1 MRRLAPASLA
11 ACVLIFAPAAIADTG
26 TLSGKLT
33 DGKLPSA
40 SKGRSYVR
48 AIRVP
53 DGQVMGGTVAS
64 RTGAWKL
71 ELEPGA
77 YVLTAS
83 VVTRAKSLDAMA
95 PVQRVR
101 EGRTTRTRV
110 SLKRKR
116 APAVKKRQRKS
127 ARAAAQSAAIGIAPF
142 TATGPNPQ
150 LGKGLADMLIT
161 AMSGAHAG
169 DCDALVV
176 EVEHRAD
183 LLREIALSNSHLAD
197 PSTRL
202 RTDQL
207 IDPAVMVRGSVATTA
222 TSATWTLEIV
232 DQATGNVIGGDSG
245 TADGA
250 DIFDA
255 PTDMAQRLLDQ
266 ICGADY
272 QVTIEINAMVVVES
286 YVGTGLMTAVVPV
299 RAQRQ
304 GPGPPTKWSGQES
317 VVFGALSYGGV
328 RGCSVVPDP
337 HTGVAHVEINRSS
350 TPDMIE
356 LIWGAET
363 FTGTQLLCPGAPPIP
378 NGVPPIQPFQGT
390 APTLLI
396 LPASGGS
403 QSVAGGLG
411 SGGAGWTNSG
421 TVTVTRL
428 PHGTL

>member
-11 ACVLIFAPAAIADTG
+11 ACALVFAPAAIAETG

-40 SKGRSYVR
+40 SKGRAYVR

-53 DGQVMGGTVAS
+53 DGQVVGGTVVPRS
-64 RTGAWKL
+64 GAWKL
-71 ELEPGA
+71 KLDPGA

-83 VVTRAKSLDAMA
+83 VVTAARSLDAMA

-101 EGRTTRTRV
+101 AGRTTRTRV

-116 APAVKKRQRKS
+116 APAVKKRQRKP

-161 AMSGAHAG
+161 AMSGARSG

-183 LLREIALSNSHLAD
+183 LLREIALSNSQLAD
-197 PSTRL
+197 PRTRL

-207 IDPAVMVRGSVATTA
+207 IDPAVTVRGSVATTA
-222 TSATWTLEIV
+222 TSTSWTLEIV

-255 PTDMAQRLLDQ
+255 PPDMAQRLLDQ
-266 ICGADY
+266 ICGPDY
-272 QVTIEINAMVVVES
+272 QVTIEINAMVSVGT

-304 GPGPPTKWSGQES
+304 GSGPPAKWTGREP

-328 RGCSVVPDP
+328 PGCSVIPDP
-337 HTGVAHVEINRSS
+337 HTGTAYVEIQRSS
-350 TPDMIE
+350 APDMIE
-356 LIWGAET
+356 VIWGAET
-363 FTGTQLLCPGAPPIP
+363 FTGTQLVCPGETIP

-390 APTLLI
+390 QPTLLVM
-396 LPASGGS
+396 PASGGS